1 MIKFK
6 QLPRGWHDISFEKG
20 LKALE
25 ADNEVE
31 RLAILSDRSA
41 EEIRKSTDIDSIY
54 YFTHAITFLNSLPDA
69 AFPRSVKMG
78 KDRIL
83 FPFVNY
89 SDEFDLGDVAV
100 GQVEDMQAILV
111 KMNKEFV
118 GDEERELTSAELL
131 KICPHVVAIYLQGI
145 IEDYD
150 GQKAMMLVK
159 RVQTE
164 LSFKDCVSMGYFFF
178 KRLGGLMTGQLSRL
192 QNRDSR
198 LRKLRLACSS
208 LIQRLGYTVQ
218 LT

>member
-118 GDEERELTSAELL
+118 RDEERELTSAEML

-159 RVQTE
+159 RVQKE

-178 KRLGGLMTGQLSRL
+178 LRLGALMTGQQSDW
-192 QNRDSR
+192 QNRASR
-198 LRKLRLACSS
+198 LRRLRRAWCGFL
-208 LIQRLGYTVQ
+208 QRLGYTPR